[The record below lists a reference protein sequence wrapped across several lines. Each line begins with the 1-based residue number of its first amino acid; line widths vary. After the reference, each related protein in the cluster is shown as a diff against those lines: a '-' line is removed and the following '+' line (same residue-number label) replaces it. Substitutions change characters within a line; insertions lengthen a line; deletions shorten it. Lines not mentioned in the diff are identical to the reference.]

1 MFCENAKLE
10 KRSLPMMK
18 ITNSVCHIL
27 FTSFTLFKSS
37 YRNLYLLAL
46 LLSKGGG
53 GLMGCNCKMTES
65 ILSAIILLV
74 ALFGM
79 GMMYAKWVIVVAA
92 AILLWHALMCKK
104 HNKK

>member
-1 MFCENAKLE
+1 
-10 KRSLPMMK
+10 
-18 ITNSVCHIL
+18 
-27 FTSFTLFKSS
+27 
-37 YRNLYLLAL
+37 
-46 LLSKGGG
+46 
-53 GLMGCNCKMTES
+53 MGCNCKMTES